1 MLTRVMASAEVRKL
15 PGDPG
20 LESRVIGAPIG
31 HHGPMPRARDL
42 SGAVGVRLLAAGLA
56 AALVGALVVACTPTD
71 ESDPPGQS
79 DPDNAALTV
88 TTKGAGRMGDDL
100 RAQMEAEVSDV
111 LAGYVVGGFLGDY
124 PREDF
129 VDAFADFTSRATQ
142 FAAADI
148 DVLTGSQFEDASAV
162 TATALD
168 AKLYFVAR
176 GKAVVGASAYVDFD
190 FDVVDDEGEGTTA
203 SLTGRFSLGH
213 TDEGWQVFGYDVLRD
228 DSDAIPAEATS

>member
-1 MLTRVMASAEVRKL
+1 MHKL
-15 PGDPG
+15 PADPG
-20 LESRVIGAPIG
+20 LESRVIEAPIG

-42 SGAVGVRLLAAGLA
+42 SGAIGVRLLAAGLA

-148 DVLTGSQFEDASAV
+148 DVLTASRFEDASAV

-168 AKLYFVAR
+168 AKLYFFVR
-176 GKAVVGASAYVDFD
+176 GQAVVGASAYVDFD
-190 FDVVDDEGEGTTA
+190 FDVDGDDDAGSTTA

-213 TDEGWQVFGYDVLRD
+213 TDDGWQVFGYDVLRD
-228 DSDAIPAEATS
+228 DSDAVPAEATS

>member
-1 MLTRVMASAEVRKL
+1 MTVAEVHKL
-15 PGDPG
+15 PADPG
-20 LESRVIGAPIG
+20 LESRVIEVPIS

-42 SGAVGVRLLAAGLA
+42 PAAVGVRVLAAGLV
-56 AALVGALVVACTPTD
+56 AALVGALVVACTPSE

-124 PREDF
+124 PRQDF
-129 VDAFADFTSRATQ
+129 VDAFVDFTSRATQ

-148 DVLTGSQFEDASAV
+148 DVLTGSRFEDASAV
-162 TATALD
+162 TATSLD
-168 AKLYFVAR
+168 AELHFFVR
-176 GKAVVGASAYVDFD
+176 GGAAVGASAYVDFA
-190 FDVVDDEGEGTTA
+190 FDVDAKEEGEGTTA
-203 SLTGRFSLGH
+203 SLTGRFTLGH
-213 TDEGWQVFGYDVLRD
+213 TDDGWLVFGYDVLRD
-228 DSDAIPAEATS
+228 DSDALPAEASS

>member
-1 MLTRVMASAEVRKL
+1 MR
-15 PGDPG
+15 G
-20 LESRVIGAPIG
+20 
-31 HHGPMPRARDL
+31 
-42 SGAVGVRLLAAGLA
+42 LLAGLV
-56 AALVGALVVACTPTD
+56 AALVGALLVACTPTD

-79 DPDNAALTV
+79 DSDNAALTV

-124 PREDF
+124 PRQDF

-148 DVLTGSQFEDASAV
+148 DVLTGSPFEDASAV

-168 AKLYFVAR
+168 AKPYFV
-176 GKAVVGASAYVDFD
+176 
-190 FDVVDDEGEGTTA
+190 TA
-203 SLTGRFSLGH
+203 GRRWLGH
-213 TDEGWQVFGYDVLRD
+213 PRTSTSTSTWWRTRGRVRR
-228 DSDAIPAEATS
+228 PA